1 MIAFF
6 MPVGNKAEIYFHNFA
21 NTLFG
26 ATLIMLFVIV
36 IIDLLRL
43 VIRIALR
50 KEKRYKAILNNQRFI
65 WGCAIVT
72 FALGVIGSVYGLIH
86 AHYIKDTYYDVTIYK
101 NVELK
106 ETVSGKTA

>member
-6 MPVGNKAEIYFHNFA
+6 MPVGNRVEIYFHNFA

-50 KEKRYKAILNNQRFI
+50 KEKRYRAILNILLMRN
-65 WGCAIVT
+65 C
-72 FALGVIGSVYGLIH
+72 
-86 AHYIKDTYYDVTIYK
+86 
-101 NVELK
+101 
-106 ETVSGKTA
+106 

>member
-50 KEKRYKAILNNQRFI
+50 KESDIKPYLITN
-65 WGCAIVT
+65 
-72 FALGVIGSVYGLIH
+72 ALYG
-86 AHYIKDTYYDVTIYK
+86 DVP
-101 NVELK
+101 
-106 ETVSGKTA
+106 